1 MDVEITKN
9 FFKKH
14 YKVMLLLPGVFLALY
29 LFDGRKDYALI
40 FLFVFIYAQ
49 KYRAFVIEA
58 KWTKATGQ
66 TAEQL
71 ANASFLNNWQE
82 TRARGFRK
90 YCLVEGGLV
99 NGAIIGILIGSF
111 SVITGITNRFSVLND
126 TFTLIGVMYGIGI
139 MIGIGLYRFY
149 WMASERR
156 FTLLTQPGHIIS

>member
-1 MDVEITKN
+1 MNVEITKN

-14 YKVMLLLPGVFLALY
+14 YKVMLLLPGAFLALY

-40 FLFVFIYAQ
+40 FLFVFIYAL

-71 ANASFLNNWQE
+71 ANASFLNKWEE
-82 TRARGFRK
+82 TRARGFWK
-90 YCLVEGGLV
+90 YCLVEGGLI
-99 NGAIIGILIGSF
+99 NGAVIGILIGSF
-111 SVITGITNRFSVLND
+111 SAITGITNRFSVLND

-139 MIGIGLYRFY
+139 IIGIGLYRAY

>member
-14 YKVMLLLPGVFLALY
+14 YKVMLLLPGAFLALY

-71 ANASFLNNWQE
+71 ADTCFFNNWQE
-82 TRARGFRK
+82 TRARGFRR
-90 YCLVEGGLV
+90 YCLIEGGLAK
-99 NGAIIGILIGSF
+99 GAFIGILIGFF
-111 SVITGITNRFSVLND
+111 SEITGIINRFPLLDNSFILIVL
-126 TFTLIGVMYGIGI
+126 MYGTGITVGFGLHRSYWIGN
-139 MIGIGLYRFY
+139 
-149 WMASERR
+149 ERR
-156 FTLLTQPGHIIS
+156 FKLLTQPGHIIS